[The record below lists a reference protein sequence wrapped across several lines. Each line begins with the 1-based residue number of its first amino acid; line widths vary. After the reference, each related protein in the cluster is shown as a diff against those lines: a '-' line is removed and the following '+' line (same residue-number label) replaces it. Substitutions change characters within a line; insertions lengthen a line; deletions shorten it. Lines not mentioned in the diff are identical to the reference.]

1 VKARPRSVER
11 SIADY
16 LTLIFPGLT
25 PFSRIPVLG
34 RTGPDLTI
42 NELNL
47 VIDIKSRIEVPKQ
60 YMAFLTQD
68 DRFYVVPLNCL
79 PTFPLPF
86 DRTRYSSVLVARWWD
101 HMHAWTQ
108 QHHPHGI
115 TALILHRPKM
125 PYGKAMFIVAKSD
138 YGRLYETW
146 TTRSS
151 RTVHQPA

>member
-1 VKARPRSVER
+1 VER
-11 SIADY
+11 SIAEY
-16 LTLIFPGLT
+16 LTLIFPGIT

-60 YMAFLTQD
+60 YTRFLIED
-68 DRFYVVPLNCL
+68 DRFYAVPLKCL
-79 PTFPLPF
+79 YEFPLPF
-86 DRTRYSSVLVARWWD
+86 DRTRFSSVLVARWWD

-115 TALILHRPKM
+115 TALVLHRPKM
-125 PYGKAMFIVAKSD
+125 PYGSAMLITAKSD
-138 YGRLYETW
+138 YRRLCETW
-146 TTRSS
+146 TLLSS